1 MLEGGVPDRGR
12 RLLRFGTAMR
22 TRTIPAI
29 ILVLNGAAAR
39 AEDFSGFYA
48 GVNAGYAWGKGRDRS
63 LAAPSV
69 GPGVGLGR
77 NGSGPD
83 LPPSARDAAA
93 AMQRSRQRV
102 TGTTAIRSGRAN
114 GGTRANQFAHA
125 IQDAAIGRM
134 NRYPKVIASSQPPK
148 RLSPHWN
155 RSQT

>member
-1 MLEGGVPDRGR
+1 
-12 RLLRFGTAMR
+12 MR

-39 AEDFSGFYA
+39 AEDISGFYA

-102 TGTTAIRSGRAN
+102 TGTTAIR
-114 GGTRANQFAHA
+114 
-125 IQDAAIGRM
+125 
-134 NRYPKVIASSQPPK
+134 
-148 RLSPHWN
+148 
-155 RSQT
+155 